1 LRGQLRHRRGQRG
14 SPDSLFAPGDD
25 APEHLDRPRTN
36 RVTAS
41 GQGAADPRFR
51 ARDARRAPRTTQE
64 GAMAQNSSFDVST
77 NLDLQEVDNAVNQ
90 ATKEIAQRYD
100 FKGTKC
106 TIELDRKAGVLELDA
121 DDEYRLKAVQQVL
134 REKLSK
140 RGVPLKN
147 LDEKE
152 IELGS
157 MGRAR
162 QIIGLKQ
169 GIDSETA
176 KKISKEVRDQ
186 QFKKVQVQIQGEELR
201 VMSPSKDTLQDVMKF
216 LRSKDFGVEL
226 KFGNYR

>member
-1 LRGQLRHRRGQRG
+1 M
-14 SPDSLFAPGDD
+14 
-25 APEHLDRPRTN
+25 
-36 RVTAS
+36 
-41 GQGAADPRFR
+41 ADN
-51 ARDARRAPRTTQE
+51 E
-64 GAMAQNSSFDVST
+64 SFDVTSGC
-77 NLDLQEVDNAVNQ
+77 DLQEVDNAVNQ

-106 TIELDRKAGVLELDA
+106 TIEFDRKAGALKIDA
-121 DDEYRLKAVQQVL
+121 DDEYRLKAVMQVL

-152 IELGS
+152 MELGT

-162 QIIGLKQ
+162 QAIGLKQ

-186 QFKKVQVQIQGEELR
+186 GFKKVQVQIQGEELR
-201 VMSPSKDTLQDVMKF
+201 VMSPSKDTLQEVMTF